1 MLLYSQASTAKALM
15 PLGLSLGL
23 PPAYLIGLFPACN
36 GHFFIPGYP
45 TLLTAIQFDRTGT
58 TRIGKYVLNHSFM
71 LRPCYHS
78 GICGGRYTATIHSIV
93 RL

>member
-23 PPAYLIGLFPACN
+23 PPAYLIGIFPACN

-71 LRPCYHS
+71 LP
-78 GICGGRYTATIHSIV
+78 GLVTATASVLAGLLLQSI
-93 RL
+93 LL